1 MTLSTLT
8 RSSRSRR
15 PTVDP
20 TLDGNKEAAGDRLVC
35 EPRPACRSHLSR
47 IPAGHAQHL
56 DSLVDLDLAGGGGR
70 GDLLEEL
77 RPARPQ
83 ASGSGKASDGVKLSS
98 ASCVPRCHA
107 WS

>member
-47 IPAGHAQHL
+47 IPAGHTRTWWTWTSRAA
-56 DSLVDLDLAGGGGR
+56 VAE